1 MPTETREEERRLTVT
16 PYEKYDLGSFTSPLP
31 PVILADLFR
40 LAYSLFSNT
49 LVNR

>member
-31 PVILADLFR
+31 PVILADLFPDW
-40 LAYSLFSNT
+40 LILF
-49 LVNR
+49 VRIHR